1 MTSGYEF
8 YCWKILN
15 CLGKNEHSECI
26 TKKKSGYWYH
36 LPITWTCSLDSWQ
49 TSTGYS
55 DKKEKYKQIKSYTKR
70 QEGMGR
76 HYHAR
81 CSTTNTI
88 IKFYSF
94 RVCKFV
100 KNSISG
106 TGLSQ
111 VKKILRFYR
120 LVNFVHYMQREKSEH
135 KEKRSICY
143 KKNKELRSRKY

>member
-1 MTSGYEF
+1 
-8 YCWKILN
+8 
-15 CLGKNEHSECI
+15 
-26 TKKKSGYWYH
+26 
-36 LPITWTCSLDSWQ
+36 
-49 TSTGYS
+49 
-55 DKKEKYKQIKSYTKR
+55 
-70 QEGMGR
+70 MGR

-106 TGLSQ
+106 TGLTQ

-143 KKNKELRSRKY
+143 KKNKELRSRKYQQHGNRLQVHPHYRYSQSTSNSTSYCLLQFNPYFSSHQAKFRLCLSELFFFFFFLFFHTYIKLMK